1 MIISIDIIVSVKE
14 KNMSVVSI
22 IKVSDYEQELLNNAV
37 LRHFEAVGIDRD
49 LKPDMKVLIKPNLIS
64 AHKPDHAATTNP
76 KLLLAIILALKERGV
91 TNITIADSPGGLFTQ
106 GILKNVYSV
115 CGLKP
120 LSEHATLNLDTSWR
134 EVKTPEGFCVPYF
147 NILNVIADADYIINV
162 AKLKTHTMTTISAG
176 IKNLFGAIPGLQKPE
191 MHYRFPD
198 VNDFS
203 NMLIDL
209 SLLIKPQITIIDAV
223 DGMEGDGPNAG
234 TPKRMGLTFASR
246 DMYTQDCIASEL
258 MGIPMES
265 VPMLKCAIERGLALP
280 DKAQVVGD
288 SDVPP
293 NPFAMPKTV
302 AFDFMARFPKFMQ
315 KPLNKFVN
323 GVLKPLPKLEKK
335 KCIGCGRCAESC
347 PPQII
352 RIKGGKAKFKRKG
365 CISCFCCQEMC
376 PAKAIDIKRH
386 ISL

>member
-1 MIISIDIIVSVKE
+1 MSVISIVKVAE
-14 KNMSVVSI
+14 
-22 IKVSDYEQELLNNAV
+22 YEASLLDEAV
-37 LRHFEAVGIDRD
+37 RRHFEAVEIDRD
-49 LKPDMKVLIKPNLIS
+49 LKPGMKVLIKPNLIS

-76 KLLLAIILALKERGV
+76 HFLLSIIFALKARG
-91 TNITIADSPGGLFTQ
+91 ITDIMIADSPGGLFTQ

-115 CGLKP
+115 CGFKP
-120 LSEHATLNLDTSWR
+120 LAEHAVLNLDTSWR

-209 SLLIKPQITIIDAV
+209 SLLIKPQITLIDAV

-258 MGIPMES
+258 MGIPMDT
-265 VPMLKCAIERGLALP
+265 VPMLRRALERGLAKPNEAKILGDCDVIP
-280 DKAQVVGD
+280 D
-288 SDVPP
+288 
-293 NPFAMPKTV
+293 PFEMPKSV

-323 GVLKPLPKLEKK
+323 GVLKPLPKLDRK

-352 RIKGGKAKFKRKG
+352 VMKNRKAKFKRKG